1 MIRNDFLGVAVALIL
16 GGIASPIF
24 AQDAAP
30 QGTPDAATTPAAV
43 AESAPAETAP
53 ASNKKPI
60 RVALQPGAQFIIR
73 RSMTQDI
80 NQVVNGGPW
89 YTRAETIQ
97 EYLFQVHT
105 VDADGVMTIMG
116 THKRFKHYEKGPG
129 GDETN
134 WDSASGEEAYKQPVT
149 ILLQSMLGRS
159 FWFQLGPQGKIIAV
173 KGATEMAMDSLGNA
187 EVFKD
192 PMTEQLK
199 QNLFNS
205 YNDDGTA
212 KALAGIFSNL
222 PLEPVETGDAWT
234 TKGNEMQ
241 LNLPVITDSNFLLA
255 SRDENVTVVQVN
267 AHMIPDP
274 SAPQQIDPASNIAA
288 GVNGTRKAH
297 YEFNST
303 YGVMQK
309 GTVEMHLEGHLMT
322 GMGLLPSR
330 FDINVLFELVP
341 VT

>member
-1 MIRNDFLGVAVALIL
+1 MIRSDFFGVAIALIL
-16 GGIASPIF
+16 GGVATPLF
-24 AQDAAP
+24 AQDAEP
-30 QGTPDAATTPAAV
+30 QVTPDAAAATAPAG
-43 AESAPAETAP
+43 EGAPAEAAP

-60 RVALQPGAQFIIR
+60 RIALQPGAQFIIR

-89 YTRAETIQ
+89 YTRVETIQ

-116 THKRFKHYEKGPG
+116 THKRFKHYEKGPAT
-129 GDETN
+129 DETN
-134 WDSASGEEAYKQPVT
+134 WDSASGEEAYKQPIT

-159 FWFQLGPQGKIIAV
+159 FWFQLSPTGKIVAV

-187 EVFKD
+187 DVFKD

-212 KALAGIFSNL
+212 KALSGIFANI
-222 PLEPVETGDAWT
+222 PAEPVETGDAWM

-241 LNLPVITDSNFLLA
+241 LNLPVISESNFLLA
-255 SRDENVTVVQVN
+255 SRDENLTVIQVN

-274 SAPQQIDPASNIAA
+274 NAEQQIDPESNIAA
-288 GVNGTRKAH
+288 GVNGTRKAS

-309 GTVEMHLEGHLMT
+309 GNVEMHLEGHLMT